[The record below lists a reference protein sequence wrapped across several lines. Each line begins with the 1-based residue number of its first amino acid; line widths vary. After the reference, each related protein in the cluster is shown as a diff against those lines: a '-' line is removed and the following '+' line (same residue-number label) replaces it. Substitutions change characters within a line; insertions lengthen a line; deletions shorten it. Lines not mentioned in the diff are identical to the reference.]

1 MDDGLITPAVLESLA
16 GSSAFRRGEAY
27 FSVGAVGRLRL
38 TDDRIAALVEG
49 SQTYQVELRDD
60 RGELAGDC
68 SCPRAAE
75 GYFCKHCVAVG
86 LAWLAE
92 QAAPDKPAA
101 TPGKAR
107 RRDPWRDIKAYLT
120 AQPPAA
126 LIELLLGVARR
137 DDQLYQSLRLDA
149 ERTAGGGDVAAAFR
163 RAIDDATRRHGFVDW
178 RQAATFARAIDQVAD
193 SLTELLKPDTAAM
206 LVELLEYAIECVET
220 ALEEVDDSNGQVGGI
235 VYRLGDLHHKACA
248 MARPEPTELAER
260 LFHLEMTLPFS
271 LCSFDANA
279 YRDVLGKAG
288 LRRYRELA
296 EAEWGKVK
304 PGDSKDHYDVSR
316 ARITRVMEQLATA
329 SGDVEELVAIKSRD
343 LASGYAYLAIA
354 EIWVKAGQPDK
365 ALEWAE
371 RGLKAFPERPDNRL
385 RDFLVA
391 AYLDRQRND
400 EALALTWVQFD
411 ENPSLQTFSKLHAV
425 AGKLGIWPAQRERAL
440 SRLDDSIARE
450 AAMTN
455 RWKPKPSVPNHSL
468 RVEIAL
474 WEEDLDAAWAA
485 AHQGTCDRHLLIAL
499 AGKLEAG
506 RPEDAVSLYRR
517 VVPLI
522 VEDTNNAAYEEAT
535 RLIRKVGKL
544 MKVLDQSRDFGNYL
558 AELRL
563 QFKPKRNFIKLLDG
577 VARSTEDT
585 Q

>member
-1 MDDGLITPAVLESLA
+1 VTF
-16 GSSAFRRGEAY
+16 SS
-27 FSVGAVGRLRL
+27 
-38 TDDRIAALVEG
+38 
-49 SQTYQVELRDD
+49 
-60 RGELAGDC
+60 
-68 SCPRAAE
+68 
-75 GYFCKHCVAVG
+75 
-86 LAWLAE
+86 
-92 QAAPDKPAA
+92 
-101 TPGKAR
+101 
-107 RRDPWRDIKAYLT
+107 
-120 AQPPAA
+120 
-126 LIELLLGVARR
+126 
-137 DDQLYQSLRLDA
+137 
-149 ERTAGGGDVAAAFR
+149 
-163 RAIDDATRRHGFVDW
+163 
-178 RQAATFARAIDQVAD
+178 
-193 SLTELLKPDTAAM
+193 
-206 LVELLEYAIECVET
+206 
-220 ALEEVDDSNGQVGGI
+220 
-235 VYRLGDLHHKACA
+235 
-248 MARPEPTELAER
+248 
-260 LFHLEMTLPFS
+260 
-271 LCSFDANA
+271 
-279 YRDVLGKAG
+279 
-288 LRRYRELA
+288 
-296 EAEWGKVK
+296 
-304 PGDSKDHYDVSR
+304 
-316 ARITRVMEQLATA
+316 
-329 SGDVEELVAIKSRD
+329 
-343 LASGYAYLAIA
+343 
-354 EIWVKAGQPDK
+354 
-365 ALEWAE
+365 
-371 RGLKAFPERPDNRL
+371 
-385 RDFLVA
+385 A

-411 ENPSLQTFSKLHAV
+411 ENPSLQTFSKLHEV

-455 RWKPKPSVPNHSL
+455 KWKPKPSVPNHSL

-577 VARSTEDT
+577 VARSTKYT